1 MLNPPERLANF
12 LEAAPPL
19 PWTKIRFAGSP
30 RIPPESDRGAALALF
45 STVLISLFP
54 RVTGLKL
61 ENAWGR
67 GSERVLRCTAR
78 LSRSLRPEEWER
90 VERLP
95 KTRADGNQ
103 VTHECRP
110 EEIEWWHT
118 QLVEALSASSAPIE
132 GRAAAA
138 GQRSGRSLRKRR
150 GVPPREPAA

>member
-1 MLNPPERLANF
+1 LLP
-12 LEAAPPL
+12 AAASL

-30 RIPPESDRGAALALF
+30 RILLEADRGAALALF

-67 GSERVLRCTAR
+67 GSERLLRCTAR
-78 LSRSLRPEEWER
+78 LSPALRPEELER

-95 KTRADGNQ
+95 RTHGEGNQ

-132 GRAAAA
+132 HRTAAA
-138 GQRSGRSLRKRR
+138 GQRPGRKRR
-150 GVPPREPAA
+150 GAPPREPAA